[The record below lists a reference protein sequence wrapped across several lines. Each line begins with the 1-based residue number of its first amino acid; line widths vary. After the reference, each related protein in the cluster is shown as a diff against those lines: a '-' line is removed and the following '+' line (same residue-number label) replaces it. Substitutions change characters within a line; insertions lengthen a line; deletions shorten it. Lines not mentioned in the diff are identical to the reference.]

1 MLFSHVKPLFN
12 NLQQNKMTRLLLLSF
27 FIFLTCITYAQRPPG
42 TYGGGKGKAPSIT
55 GKVTGQIIDT
65 LNREAI
71 AFATIVLLKPGET
84 AEVNGNIS
92 EDDGKFK
99 LSDVKLGT
107 YDVQVS
113 FIGYKTRMY
122 RNIKLTPKNPD
133 YDFGTIQL
141 LSDNILL
148 DAVEVVEEASVVE
161 NRIDKIVYNADKDVT
176 STGGDAADVLRKVP
190 LLSVDFDGNVS
201 LRGSSNLRI
210 LINGKPSGMFSDNVA
225 DALKMLPA
233 DQIKSVE
240 VITTPSAKYDGEG
253 SGGIINIITKKKS
266 IQGISGNVSA
276 SAGNRQNNGVVSL
289 SAAKG
294 RFGINANTSVYYSV
308 PNDATSTFTRTDISD
323 GFTRVL
329 NQDGT
334 NRSSRL
340 GFRGSAGA
348 FYDINAYNSINSNF
362 TMGGRNFNSDGL
374 TTVIFDDPANNF
386 FQEYTRANEGLNGYN
401 SFDWTTDYKR
411 TFPQKDRELSLAFQL
426 NGNNQDN
433 NLTYDQ
439 VNIQNAENFEE
450 KGTND
455 GTNREYTYQI
465 DYTHPFSKAVKLEAG
480 GKSVIRR
487 INSDYDYTVISGLS
501 ETPFRSDVFNYNQ
514 DVLAGYASFN
524 FNFGENW
531 GLVTGARFE
540 QTDINGDFEVDGNP
554 FENSYNNLLPS
565 IIISRKFKNFQTVK
579 LSYTARIQRP
589 SLFYINPYTN
599 ASDRRNT
606 QVGNPLLDPET
617 VDQFDLSYNTFIKGT
632 VVSASIYY
640 KQTSNIIESFLTVDP
655 TGISITSYQNIG
667 ENNAI
672 GFNIFS
678 SATIKKKLTIRGSFN
693 YNTYDVTGIANGE
706 SVSRQASEFN
716 GNFSG
721 TYDFGKGF
729 KMEGFT
735 FFRSNRQT
743 IQGNIPSFSMYSI
756 GFKKEV
762 WDKRGSIG
770 IRMVEPF
777 TKYKSFTTEL
787 SGDNFSLDS
796 VYRLP
801 FRSFGLSFSYRFGKL
816 DFKAKSKRNSK
827 IKNTDLK
834 SGESGNGF

>member
-1 MLFSHVKPLFN
+1 MK
-12 NLQQNKMTRLLLLSF
+12 RLLLSLLLITTTL
-27 FIFLTCITYAQRPPG
+27 FIFAQRPQG
-42 TYGGGKGKAPSIT
+42 SYGGKGKGKAPSIT
-55 GKVTGQIIDT
+55 GKITGKIIDT
-65 LNREAI
+65 LSNEPI
-71 AFATIVLLKPGET
+71 SFATIVLLKPGET

-92 EDDGKFK
+92 EEDGKFK
-99 LSDVKLGT
+99 LSEVPIGT

-113 FIGYKTRMY
+113 FIGFKTRMY

-133 YDFGTIQL
+133 YEFGTIKL
-141 LSDNILL
+141 ISDNILL
-148 DAVEVVEEASVVE
+148 SEVEVVEEASVVE

-190 LLSVDFDGNVS
+190 LLSVDFDGNVT

-210 LINGKPSGMFSDNVA
+210 LINGKPSGMFSANVA

-240 VITTPSAKYDGEG
+240 VITTPTAKYDGEG

-276 SAGNRQNNGVVSL
+276 SAGNRQNNGVLSL

-294 RFGINANTSVYYSV
+294 RFGMNANASVYYSV
-308 PNDATSTFTRTDISD
+308 PNEATSTFNRTDQVD

-329 NQDGT
+329 EQIGT
-334 NRSSRL
+334 NESSRI
-340 GFRGSAGA
+340 GTRGSAGA

-362 TMGGRNFNSDGL
+362 TMGGRRFNSDGL
-374 TTVIFDDPANNF
+374 TNVTFDDPANSF
-386 FQEYTRANEGLNGYN
+386 FQEYTRASEGINGYN
-401 SFDWTTDYKR
+401 SFDWTTDYKK
-411 TFPQKDRELSLAFQL
+411 TFPEKDRELALAFQL

-433 NLTYDQ
+433 DLDYDQ
-439 VNIQNAENFEE
+439 VNIQNAESFEE
-450 KGTND
+450 AGRND
-455 GTNREYTYQI
+455 GKNREYTYQI
-465 DYTHPFSKAVKLEAG
+465 DYTHPFSKAVKLEIG

-487 INSDYDYTVISGLS
+487 INSDYSYTVISGLS

-524 FNFGENW
+524 FNFGDKW
-531 GLVTGARFE
+531 GLVAGARYE
-540 QTDINGDFEVDGNP
+540 QTEIDGDYEIDGNP
-554 FENSYNNLLPS
+554 FTNSYNNLLPS
-565 IIISRKFKNFQTVK
+565 IILSRKLNNFQTVK
-579 LSYTARIQRP
+579 VSYTQRIQRP

-617 VDQFDLSYNTFIKGT
+617 VDQIDLSYNTFIKGI
-632 VVSASIYY
+632 VVSSSIYY
-640 KQTSNIIESFLTVDP
+640 KQTNNIIESFLTVDP
-655 TGISITSYQNIG
+655 QGISITTYQNIG
-667 ENNAI
+667 KNKAI
-672 GFNIFS
+672 GFNLFS

-693 YNTYDVTGIANGE
+693 YNTYDVEGISNGKT
-706 SVSRQASEFN
+706 VSRNAAEYN

-721 TYDFGKGF
+721 TYDIGKGF
-729 KMEGFT
+729 KVEGFT

-756 GFKKEV
+756 GFKKEI
-762 WDKRGSIG
+762 WEKRGAIG

-801 FRSFGLSFSYRFGKL
+801 FRSFGLSFNYRFGKL
-816 DFKAKSKRNSK
+816 DFKAKSKRGSK

-834 SGESGNGF
+834 SGENNNGF